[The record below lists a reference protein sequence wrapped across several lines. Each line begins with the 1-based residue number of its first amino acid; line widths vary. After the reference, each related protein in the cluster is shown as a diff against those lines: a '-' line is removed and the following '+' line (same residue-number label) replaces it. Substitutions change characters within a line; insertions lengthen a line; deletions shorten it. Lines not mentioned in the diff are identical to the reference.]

1 MRGIDTTQSA
11 MFSYVSPEQR
21 VPKDHP
27 LRQIRVLCDIALRGL
42 SREFDRMYS
51 DMGRPSIAP
60 EKLLRALLL
69 QILYTIRSERML
81 MEQLDYNLLFRW
93 FVGLNMDDVVWDATV
108 YSKNRDRMLDGDT
121 AGLFFQAVV
130 EEARVMGLLSD
141 EHFSV
146 DGTLIEAWASQKS
159 FQTKD
164 RGESGKPGDKGNGGV
179 DFHGEQ
185 RTNQTHE
192 SKTDPDARL
201 YKKGKGKEA
210 KLCYAGHV
218 VMENRNGLAV
228 SGQLTKATGTAERE
242 AAVDMLGDIA
252 GDKRVTVGTDK
263 AYDTRDFIEQT
274 RAMNVTPHVT
284 QNTNGRSSAID
295 GRTTR
300 HDGYTVSLRCR
311 ARIEEI
317 FGWLKTV
324 GGQRKTRYRGEP
336 LVGWMFEFSLA
347 AYNLVRMRKLLPDM
361 A

>member
-1 MRGIDTTQSA
+1 
-11 MFSYVSPEQR
+11 MFSYISPEQR
-21 VPKDHP
+21 IPKDHP
-27 LRQIRVLCDIALRGL
+27 LRQVRALCDIALKAL
-42 SREFDRMYS
+42 SSEFSRMYS
-51 DMGRPSIAP
+51 DIGRPSIAP

-93 FVGLNMDDVVWDATV
+93 FVGLNMDDGVWDTTV
-108 YSKNRDRMLDGDT
+108 YSKNRDRMLKADI

-130 EEARVMGLLSD
+130 EEARVAGLLSD

-159 FQTKD
+159 FQRKD
-164 RGESGKPGDKGNGGV
+164 SNGNSGDGGNDCV

-218 VMENRNGLAV
+218 IMENRNGLAV
-228 SGQLTKATGTAERE
+228 DGKITKATGTAERE
-242 AAVDMLGDIA
+242 AALDMLDEIP

-263 AYDTRDFIEQT
+263 AYDTHGFVEQA

-284 QNTNGRSSAID
+284 QNTKGRSSAID

-300 HDGYTVSLRCR
+300 HEGYKRSLSCR

-317 FGWLKTV
+317 HGWLKTV
-324 GGQRKTRYRGEP
+324 GGQRKTRYRGEE
-336 LVGWMFEFSLA
+336 LVGWMFQFGLA
-347 AYNLVRMRKLLPDM
+347 AYNLVRMRKLVPDL

>member
-1 MRGIDTTQSA
+1 
-11 MFSYVSPEQR
+11 MFSYVSPERR

-27 LRQIRVLCDIALRGL
+27 LRQIRVLCDVALRGL

-51 DMGRPSIAP
+51 DIGRPSIAP

-108 YSKNRDRMLDGDT
+108 YSKNRDRMLEADI

-164 RGESGKPGDKGNGGV
+164 SGEAGKPGDKGNGGV

-242 AAVDMLGDIA
+242 AAVDMLGAIA

-284 QNTNGRSSAID
+284 QNANGRSSAID

-336 LVGWMFEFSLA
+336 LVGWMFGFSLA

>member
-1 MRGIDTTQSA
+1 

-27 LRQIRVLCDIALRGL
+27 LRQIRPLCDVALKAL

-51 DMGRPSIAP
+51 DIGRPSIAP

-69 QILYTIRSERML
+69 QILYTIRSERLL

-108 YSKNRDRMLDGDT
+108 FSKNRDRMLESDI

-130 EEARVMGLLSD
+130 EEAREMDLLSD

-159 FQTKD
+159 FQKKD
-164 RGESGKPGDKGNGGV
+164 SENSGDPTEGGNGAV
-179 DFHGEQ
+179 DFRGEQ

-201 YKKGKGKEA
+201 YRKGKGKEA
-210 KLCYAGHV
+210 KLCYAGHI

-228 SGQLTKATGTAERE
+228 DGQVTKATGKAERE
-242 AAVDMLGDIA
+242 ALSCLERAPAICKFCGASALMACAKALTSSWNEW
-252 GDKRVTVGTDK
+252 KRQIQLPTTK
-263 AYDTRDFIEQT
+263 PDFPELKECCSI
-274 RAMNVTPHVT
+274 VLLTP
-284 QNTNGRSSAID
+284 
-295 GRTTR
+295 
-300 HDGYTVSLRCR
+300 
-311 ARIEEI
+311 
-317 FGWLKTV
+317 
-324 GGQRKTRYRGEP
+324 
-336 LVGWMFEFSLA
+336 
-347 AYNLVRMRKLLPDM
+347 
-361 A
+361 